1 MNQVQFVE
9 AFKKF
14 EVILSAL
21 AKSVLKAVFYKFYFA
36 HSWMSWNKY
45 FEIHKNIVT
54 VCIKTVTKKNR

>member
-1 MNQVQFVE
+1 MNQVQFAE

-45 FEIHKNIVT
+45 FEIHET
-54 VCIKTVTKKNR
+54 